1 MRAKVVTATLT
12 MLALGVTAGCGGDS
26 GGSGDAAAS
35 TGPIKV
41 WLSNNPE
48 EIAWG
53 EQMVKAWN
61 ADHPEEEIT
70 AQEIPA
76 GKTSEEVIGAAITAG
91 NAPCLVFNTSPA
103 AVPGTTEAWML
114 GSGVSLLLDA
124 LTTPAHDKKVEV
136 SARLHEKAAAKKRHL
151 RRSRRRAAALA
162 ASAQLG
168 DKARDA
174 SQRASERLQV
184 AGEHLGERA
193 VELRDEYQPVA
204 AKKLKK
210 ARKKARKQAKHVAA
224 AARTSA
230 EGVNERLHQVA
241 S

>member
-53 EQMVKAWN
+53 QQMVKAWN

-91 NAPCLVFNTSPA
+91 NAPCLVFNTAPA
-103 AVPGTTEAWML
+103 AVPQFQKQGGLVALDEFPGARRYIEDRTGENAAQYRSPDGKYYQLPWKSNPVVIFYNKTAFAKAGIDSENPPLSTYDEFLATAREVVGGGGAQYAILPAPTSEFFQSWFDFYPLFAAETGGT
-114 GSGVSLLLDA
+114 
-124 LTTPAHDKKVEV
+124 
-136 SARLHEKAAAKKRHL
+136 
-151 RRSRRRAAALA
+151 
-162 ASAQLG
+162 QL
-168 DKARDA
+168 
-174 SQRASERLQV
+174 
-184 AGEHLGERA
+184 
-193 VELRDEYQPVA
+193 
-204 AKKLKK
+204 
-210 ARKKARKQAKHVAA
+210 
-224 AARTSA
+224 
-230 EGVNERLHQVA
+230 
-241 S
+241 

>member
-12 MLALGVTAGCGGDS
+12 MLALGVAAGCGGDS

-91 NAPCLVFNTSPA
+91 SGSP
-103 AVPGTTEAWML
+103 VPEAG
-114 GSGVSLLLDA
+114 GSRG
-124 LTTPAHDKKVEV
+124 P
-136 SARLHEKAAAKKRHL
+136 RRL
-151 RRSRRRAAALA
+151 RRRDRVRR
-162 ASAQLG
+162 
-168 DKARDA
+168 DP
-174 SQRASERLQV
+174 QR
-184 AGEHLGERA
+184 
-193 VELRDEYQPVA
+193 
-204 AKKLKK
+204 
-210 ARKKARKQAKHVAA
+210 
-224 AARTSA
+224 
-230 EGVNERLHQVA
+230 
-241 S
+241 